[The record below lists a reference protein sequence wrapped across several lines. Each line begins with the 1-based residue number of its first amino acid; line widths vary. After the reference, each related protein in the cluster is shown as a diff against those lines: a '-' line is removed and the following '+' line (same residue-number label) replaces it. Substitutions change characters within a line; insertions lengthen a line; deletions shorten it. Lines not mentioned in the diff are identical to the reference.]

1 MTHER
6 TQYLLTRYISNSI
19 TKEELEELKIQ
30 INISDDEKVLY
41 ELSAPWENHPIEHIQ
56 DPSILRE
63 ALKIIEINTHTNHP
77 ETTQVSVT
85 YCRNTF
91 ITCTMHT
98 GNLFIH
104 G

>member
-41 ELSAPWENHPIEHIQ
+41 ELSALW
-56 DPSILRE
+56 
-63 ALKIIEINTHTNHP
+63 KII
-77 ETTQVSVT
+77 
-85 YCRNTF
+85 
-91 ITCTMHT
+91 
-98 GNLFIH
+98 L
-104 G
+104 

>member
-41 ELSAPWENHPIEHIQ
+41 ELSALWENHPIEDIQ
-56 DPSILRE
+56 DPCYVLPEYFYYLYYAHWLPIYTW
-63 ALKIIEINTHTNHP
+63 INRHSHSL
-77 ETTQVSVT
+77 TTKS
-85 YCRNTF
+85 
-91 ITCTMHT
+91 
-98 GNLFIH
+98 L
-104 G
+104 